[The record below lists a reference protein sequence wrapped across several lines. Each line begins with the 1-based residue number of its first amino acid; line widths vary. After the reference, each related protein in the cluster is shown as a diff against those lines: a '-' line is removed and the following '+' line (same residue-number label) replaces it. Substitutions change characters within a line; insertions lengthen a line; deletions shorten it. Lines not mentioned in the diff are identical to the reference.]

1 MNEISTSECAACFGL
16 YEEDLSPEGELTE
29 DRVECTNCEKW
40 MHSRCVQL
48 DDQELM
54 ACCVCS
60 TLFLC
65 FLQC

>member
-16 YEEDLSPEGELTE
+16 YEEDLSLTE
-29 DRVECTNCEKW
+29 DWVECTNCEKW

-48 DDQELM
+48 DDQELK

-60 TLFLC
+60 TLF
-65 FLQC
+65 Q